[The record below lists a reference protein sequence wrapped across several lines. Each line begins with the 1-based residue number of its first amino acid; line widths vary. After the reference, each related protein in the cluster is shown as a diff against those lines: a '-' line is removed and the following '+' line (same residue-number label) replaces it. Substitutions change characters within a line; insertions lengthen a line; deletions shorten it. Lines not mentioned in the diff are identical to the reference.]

1 MGVLPKPYLPW
12 QALSAHLQ
20 LLHAALPSFEG
31 AVLPALLA
39 LFHDNRALC
48 AAAPRA
54 LIHDLVRM
62 HCADRPPPLGG
73 ANATAARREVRGRP
87 PAAHQGAP
95 RTLIGTPYSHVP
107 RAGAARVGKAH
118 PWACLAQSVVMRRA
132 ARARVPAC
140 KARPKASGATPL
152 GSAVHSPSS
161 PVGTACAWGAS
172 VALGMA
178 ATPRPPPPL
187 PAPWILVV
195 WHALAVSAD

>member
-1 MGVLPKPYLPW
+1 MAVLPKPHLPW

-73 ANATAARREVRGRP
+73 ANAAAV
-87 PAAHQGAP
+87 AP
-95 RTLIGTPYSHVP
+95 
-107 RAGAARVGKAH
+107 
-118 PWACLAQSVVMRRA
+118 
-132 ARARVPAC
+132 
-140 KARPKASGATPL
+140 
-152 GSAVHSPSS
+152 PSS
-161 PVGTACAWGAS
+161 
-172 VALGMA
+172 
-178 ATPRPPPPL
+178 
-187 PAPWILVV
+187 
-195 WHALAVSAD
+195 ALAVLDAPSEQARGHSRVLTHARTCQCMHMPADTNTNVHILMQDVPIVGNLQLARVIAFIIK